1 MNYLKFTQL
10 MKGYWVFQHKIVT
23 GRISGR
29 NHHYNGPQT
38 DLKQKDLMHI
48 RAELAN
54 DIPQIH
60 TLTQTAFL
68 TAAHTSHTEHLIVDA
83 LRQAEALSVSLVVE
97 EAGQIVGH
105 VAVSPV
111 HISSGAEHWYGLG
124 PVSVLPEIQGLGIG
138 SRLIRAAL
146 PQLQTLS
153 AHGCVVLGEPEYYQR
168 FGFKA
173 ESSLVLADVPAEYFM
188 ALSFNGNVPSGK
200 VTYHVAFNASA

>member
-1 MNYLKFTQL
+1 
-10 MKGYWVFQHKIVT
+10 
-23 GRISGR
+23 
-29 NHHYNGPQT
+29 
-38 DLKQKDLMHI
+38 MHI

-83 LRQAEALSVSLVVE
+83 LRQAEALSVSLVAE

-146 PQLQTLS
+146 AQLQTLS

-188 ALSFNGNVPSGK
+188 ALSFNENLPSGE
-200 VTYHVAFNASA
+200 VTYHAAFNASA